1 MDTNSHEFNLYQD
14 IKKRTNGEIF
24 LGVVGPVRTGKSTF
38 IKRFLELMV
47 LPYMTE
53 DYAKEIVRD
62 EMPQSAGGKTITTT
76 EPKFVPKEAA
86 KVRLSEGTEV
96 SLRLIDCVGYM
107 VDGASGHMEDDV
119 ERMVKTPW
127 YDYDIPFTKA
137 AEIGTR
143 KVITDHSTIG
153 IVVITDAS
161 FGELKREQY
170 IKAENEIIN
179 ELKALGKPFVIILN
193 SAKPYSE
200 DTIKLAKNIGEQYN
214 ASCIPVNCEQMK
226 KDDVMR
232 ILEEALY
239 EFPLSVIEFYLPK
252 WVEMLNTEHPMKK
265 DIIEIIKNNMMS
277 FNKIRDIFNNQNNMD
292 ITTNDSSYIKKCK
305 LMEVDLS
312 DGSIKY
318 DISVDE
324 QYYYEMISELVGESI
339 TSEYQM
345 LELLKRLA
353 EKKKE
358 YDKVDGAIE
367 AVRRKGYGVVLPERD
382 EIILDQPE
390 VIKHGNKF
398 GVKIKAECPSIHM
411 IRANIE
417 TEIAPIVG
425 TKEQANDL
433 IRYIVDERN
442 NNGGIWDTN
451 IFGKTVEQLVN
462 DGITTKVSLLNEE
475 CQLKLIDTMQK
486 VVNDNNGGMVC
497 III

>member
-14 IKKRTNGEIF
+14 IRKRTNGEIF

-53 DYAKEIVRD
+53 DYAKEIVKD
-62 EMPQSAGGKTITTT
+62 EMPQSAGGRTITTT
-76 EPKFVPKEAA
+76 EPKFVPKDAA
-86 KVRLSEGTEV
+86 QIRLGEGTNV

-107 VDGASGHMEDDV
+107 VEGASGHMEDDV

-127 YDYDIPFTKA
+127 YEYDIPFTKA

-153 IVVITDAS
+153 IVVITDGS
-161 FGELKREQY
+161 FGELKRELY
-170 IKAENEIIN
+170 IKAENEIIE
-179 ELKALGKPFVIILN
+179 ELKNLGKPFVIILN
-193 SAKPYSE
+193 SIRPYSE
-200 DTIKLAKNIGEQYN
+200 ETIKLAKSISEQHK

-226 KDDVMR
+226 KEDIIH

-239 EFPLSVIEFYLPK
+239 EFPLTVIEFFLPK
-252 WVEMLNTEHPMKK
+252 WVEMLATEHPMKK
-265 DIIEIIKNNMMS
+265 EIIETIRTNMNAYS
-277 FNKIRDIFNNQNNMD
+277 KIRDMMIDNENAILPVNDNQ
-292 ITTNDSSYIKKCK
+292 YIKKCK
-305 LMEVDLS
+305 LSEVNLA

-318 DISVDE
+318 DVSVDDM
-324 QYYYEMISELVGESI
+324 YYYEMISELVGENI

-345 LELLKRLA
+345 LNLLKKLA

-382 EIILDQPE
+382 EIVLEQPE
-390 VIKHGNKF
+390 VIKHGNKY

-425 TKEQANDL
+425 TKEQADDL
-433 IRYIVDERN
+433 IRYIKEEKN
-442 NNGGIWDTN
+442 SNGGIWDTN

-475 CQLKLIDTMQK
+475 CQLKLMDTMQK